1 MTLDAKDAAV
11 IVWMPPGKVPTNEA
25 YRMPDG
31 ETPETQ
37 GFFEMGSALIVA
49 VKGPPRP
56 GKKPWIKVGSVLI
69 PPDRQE
75 LMYED
80 FKMGKELHA

>member
-1 MTLDAKDAAV
+1 MLDPKDAAV
-11 IVWMPPGKVPTNEA
+11 IVWMPQGKVPTIEA
-25 YRMPDG
+25 YEVPDG
-31 ETPETQ
+31 EAPETQ
-37 GFFEMGSALIVA
+37 GFFEMGVALIVA

-56 GKKPWIKVGSVLI
+56 GMKPWIKVGGVLI

-80 FKMGKELHA
+80 FKMGRDLHA